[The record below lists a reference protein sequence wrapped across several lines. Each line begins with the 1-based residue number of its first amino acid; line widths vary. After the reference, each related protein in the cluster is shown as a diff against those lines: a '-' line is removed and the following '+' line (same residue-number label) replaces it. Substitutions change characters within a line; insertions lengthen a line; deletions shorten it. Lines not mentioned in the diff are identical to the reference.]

1 LFGGNVADTLGRRGG
16 ILVTMP
22 ICAMAWLLTAFSHD
36 FASLI
41 IGRVLSGVGVG
52 AVSML
57 VPIYIAETAPTRL
70 RGALGACNQLAVT
83 FGIFAVYVL
92 GGSVFRVKGDDGDFC
107 QWRYLA
113 FSVLAPV
120 VVLFALA
127 FAIPESPMWHMNRG
141 QMDRAERSLQ
151 RLNRV
156 ESGRDMIAL
165 VQRQAGVDE
174 QPQPSMF
181 SAAMRRKLWDSKR
194 ALTIGVVAMLA
205 QQFSGIN
212 AIIFYQAPIL
222 KDANITW
229 YNLASIITMLLQV
242 LFTGVSC
249 WLMDRA
255 GRKPLLLFSFVG
267 MTIASFFVGLYF
279 FLQTPGEEAK
289 AVWML
294 LAGTYVYIACFSIG
308 AGPIPWLLM
317 AEIFPSDIRGTAC
330 TIATVVNWTSSFTV
344 TLTVKLL
351 KDTLQYEGLFWLY
364 SGVCFLAVLFVHFM
378 VVETKGKSMEEITA
392 VLKGQPRSLL
402 GQPLSPIEQSPLQSP
417 VQTKA

>member
-1 LFGGNVADTLGRRGG
+1 
-16 ILVTMP
+16 
-22 ICAMAWLLTAFSHD
+22 
-36 FASLI
+36 
-41 IGRVLSGVGVG
+41 
-52 AVSML
+52 
-57 VPIYIAETAPTRL
+57 
-70 RGALGACNQLAVT
+70 
-83 FGIFAVYVL
+83 
-92 GGSVFRVKGDDGDFC
+92 
-107 QWRYLA
+107 
-113 FSVLAPV
+113 
-120 VVLFALA
+120 
-127 FAIPESPMWHMNRG
+127 
-141 QMDRAERSLQ
+141 
-151 RLNRV
+151 
-156 ESGRDMIAL
+156 MIAL

-194 ALTIGVVAMLA
+194 ALTIGVLAMLA

-351 KDTLQYEGLFWLY
+351 KDALQYEGLFWLY